1 MGPKPCFTM
10 AKSFKHKTGVAPTP
24 LPDSA
29 KDLLDFLEEERSN
42 ETLDNTEESSVT
54 SVTNVINVPAE
65 IDQNGSPVYVRNTFI
80 VREDYLD
87 QLRDAVH
94 TKRKAGNYLYSQ
106 KDALEEALQLFF
118 AHTTIEARP
127 RELRQR
133 EQQRNAKIRQGKKSG

>member
-1 MGPKPCFTM
+1 M
-10 AKSFKHKTGVAPTP
+10 
-24 LPDSA
+24 PDSA

-42 ETLDNTEESSVT
+42 ETLDNTQEPSIISVTNITSVDGVT
-54 SVTNVINVPAE
+54 SVSDEINA
-65 IDQNGSPVYVRNTFI
+65 DGSPVYVRNTFI

>member
-1 MGPKPCFTM
+1 M
-10 AKSFKHKTGVAPTP
+10 AKSFKNKAGAAPAP

-42 ETLDNTEESSVT
+42 ETLDNTQEPSIT
-54 SVTNVINVPAE
+54 SVTNITSVDGVTSVSDEINA
-65 IDQNGSPVYVRNTFI
+65 DGSPVYVRNTFI